1 MALSEASKKGEL
13 DKINNSL
20 GFLSTEIGKT
30 ITELNYMLT
39 EISGWVSYD
48 DCPSNEFKPITSED
62 KKVYMD
68 VSGAKCDQV
77 KFQQKINYL
86 KSCITEAERLRNN
99 IPIKESFSQEEL
111 SEFRKNVNKAK
122 QRKQSKSELNVS
134 SFSNDKEPSFIKTES
149 GLIVPSKKV
158 VRNSDKIQIKGVT
171 YAPDYKIIEGVP
183 KSQVKDRQLT
193 PNWKLSEFDDRPPY
207 NMRVPEEYVKYT
219 TILANGLDQMASKLG
234 VKKLN
239 ISSAYRNYRHQVACH
254 STTMRS
260 LHRFGAAADVLHH
273 GKPEAYWNAAGQ
285 TGFTSIIIYPGNS
298 FIHVDIRAQCDALHA
313 TGTVS
318 THFYNRNGGHGS
330 SLGMQSGWK
339 DGVSANGTTF
349 PVAGNDGGDNQDTP
363 GVLSFSGGV
372 PTGDGYVNG
381 LNLKNLYETD
391 NYYGWGSK
399 QEINIEVS
407 DEEPI
412 AKIKTNTSMGVSALA
427 NKLSMSTSALRSLN
441 PNLENSNTVSSGTTI
456 YVPTTTSV
464 ETMKYLNDA
473 NAATLIQ
480 ENAIGAMASNYSES
494 IGSAFYSSASTQD
507 SSAAEIVKKAF
518 QEELNMGATK
528 TVDTVLSKAVSASA
542 IEKLK
547 ASTNVEDINIM
558 AYSSTINGASVH
570 RMPKLPK
577 SLTTVSTNNEYYH
590 SQKDLLRIIGV
601 TGPNAYIEA
610 QIILINSGKAR
621 IIKTVINPVSYS
633 ETYSTSVN
641 LHQTTGGWFMSRH
654 GENPVSLNINGYLLD
669 TPYSA
674 EKHSLIEEW
683 KTYLTDQVD
692 SKGNYYNK
700 TTTEIQ
706 LEGIRYKGVIN
717 SISFGKDANRP
728 SLSTFQMNF
737 TCLTYKITRPIVNTL
752 NRLKSKATT
761 GSSSATLG
769 SNIGKTL
776 SK

>member
-1 MALSEASKKGEL
+1 
-13 DKINNSL
+13 
-20 GFLSTEIGKT
+20 
-30 ITELNYMLT
+30 
-39 EISGWVSYD
+39 
-48 DCPSNEFKPITSED
+48 
-62 KKVYMD
+62 
-68 VSGAKCDQV
+68 
-77 KFQQKINYL
+77 
-86 KSCITEAERLRNN
+86 
-99 IPIKESFSQEEL
+99 
-111 SEFRKNVNKAK
+111 
-122 QRKQSKSELNVS
+122 
-134 SFSNDKEPSFIKTES
+134 
-149 GLIVPSKKV
+149 
-158 VRNSDKIQIKGVT
+158 
-171 YAPDYKIIEGVP
+171 
-183 KSQVKDRQLT
+183 
-193 PNWKLSEFDDRPPY
+193 
-207 NMRVPEEYVKYT
+207 
-219 TILANGLDQMASKLG
+219 
-234 VKKLN
+234 
-239 ISSAYRNYRHQVACH
+239 
-254 STTMRS
+254 
-260 LHRFGAAADVLHH
+260 
-273 GKPEAYWNAAGQ
+273 
-285 TGFTSIIIYPGNS
+285 
-298 FIHVDIRAQCDALHA
+298 
-313 TGTVS
+313 
-318 THFYNRNGGHGS
+318 
-330 SLGMQSGWK
+330 
-339 DGVSANGTTF
+339 
-349 PVAGNDGGDNQDTP
+349 
-363 GVLSFSGGV
+363 
-372 PTGDGYVNG
+372 
-381 LNLKNLYETD
+381 
-391 NYYGWGSK
+391 
-399 QEINIEVS
+399 
-407 DEEPI
+407 
-412 AKIKTNTSMGVSALA
+412 
-427 NKLSMSTSALRSLN
+427 
-441 PNLENSNTVSSGTTI
+441 
-456 YVPTTTSV
+456 
-464 ETMKYLNDA
+464 MKYLNDA

-507 SSAAEIVKKAF
+507 SSATEIVKKAF

-528 TVDTVLSKAVSASA
+528 TVNAVLSKAVSISA

-590 SQKDLLRIIGV
+590 NQKDLLRIIGV
-601 TGPNAYIEA
+601 TGLNAYIEA

-752 NRLKSKATT
+752 NRLKSKAAA

-769 SNIGKTL
+769 NNIGTTL